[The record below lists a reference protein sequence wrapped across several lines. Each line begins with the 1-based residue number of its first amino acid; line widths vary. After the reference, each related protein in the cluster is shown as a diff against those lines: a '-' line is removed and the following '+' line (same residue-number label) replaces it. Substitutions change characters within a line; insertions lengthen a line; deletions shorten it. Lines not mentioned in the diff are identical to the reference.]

1 MPAKQKIAFIRKGP
15 WPLANVRTAQALQ
28 AEFPEY
34 AVEEIDLIPLLRR
47 DLPLVA
53 ANAFAMLG
61 QYGADLATRRR
72 GPKEAFLITSY
83 VFRRIKHIVAG
94 LLAGGDYAFSFQ
106 MQSLFDASVPGL
118 PHFVYTDHTL
128 LANRQYPGFHPRQ
141 LYHPAWMKL
150 EPSIYHNAARVF
162 TRSSNVT
169 RSLIED
175 YGCDPARISCVYA
188 GSNALVPATPAPMKR
203 YASQNLLF
211 VGIDWERKGGPDLL
225 AAFKQVRAALPEA
238 TLTIIGCSP
247 AVDQPGVRVLGRVP
261 VEELPRHYQEAA
273 LFCLPTRLEPFGIVV
288 VEAMA
293 NALPVVT
300 TKIGAMPDMV
310 IPGQNGA
317 LVEPGAVDQLARAL
331 IELLGDASACR
342 RAGFK
347 SSLIAA
353 RYQWDGVARRMRE
366 EITPIL
372 AERAQQPLEQGGQP
386 PLEYA
391 RMAGA

>member
-15 WPLANVRTAQALQ
+15 WPLANVRTAKALQ
-28 AEFPEY
+28 FPEY
-34 AVEEIDLIPLLRR
+34 EVEEIDLIPMLRR

-61 QYGADLATRRR
+61 QYGPDLAARRR

-83 VFRRIKHIVAG
+83 VFRHIRRLAAR
-94 LLAGGDYAFSFQ
+94 LLDGGDYAFSFQ

-150 EPSIYHNAARVF
+150 EPEIYRNAARVF

-169 RSLIED
+169 RSLIDD
-175 YGCDPARISCVYA
+175 YGCDPAAISCVYA
-188 GSNALVPATPAPMKR
+188 GSNTPVRPEPAPMKR
-203 YASQNLLF
+203 YSSQNILF

-238 TLTIIGCSP
+238 TLTIIGCEP
-247 AVDQPGVRVLGRVP
+247 PIDQPGVRALGRVP
-261 VEELPRHYQEAA
+261 VEELPQHYQDAA
-273 LFCLPTRLEPFGIVV
+273 LFCMPTTREPFGIVV

-293 NALPVVT
+293 YALPVVT
-300 TKIGAMPDMV
+300 TRLGAMPDMV

-317 LVEPGAVDQLARAL
+317 LVEPGKVDQLAGAL
-331 IELLGDASACR
+331 IGLLGDESACR

-353 RYQWDGVARRMRE
+353 RYQWAAVARRMRQH
-366 EITPIL
+366 IIPIL
-372 AERAQQPLEQGGQP
+372 DNPGMEQQELGAQPLV
-386 PLEYA
+386 EYT